1 MKTGGYGM
9 RGLCL
14 HTRQLYIESVLLLL
28 PLRSLWRILYP
39 AWQSLCKKQLVWT
52 SQQQTSQIGVTLQG
66 MIMLTRAHIC
76 HF

>member
-1 MKTGGYGM
+1 MTTGGYGM
-9 RGLCL
+9 RGLFL

-39 AWQSLCKKQLVWT
+39 AWQNLCKTELVWT
-52 SQQQTSQIGVTLQG
+52 SQQQTSQTGVALQG
-66 MIMLTRAHIC
+66 MIMLTRVHIC